1 MATHSRIGQVYHLLD
16 EAQLAREDL
25 HGQVQSARTLVLRL
39 RHMSRE
45 LYDELLDI
53 ERELAGPDEQHEG
66 GTLFTGLSDLRNH
79 KAIRKA
85 KPWDG
90 SDRRRTK
97 KWTGEERRHLRA
109 VA

>member
-1 MATHSRIGQVYHLLD
+1 MATNPRIGQVDRLLD
-16 EAQLAREDL
+16 DVQLTREEL

-53 ERELAGPDEQHEG
+53 ERELAGADEQSTG
-66 GTLFTGLSDLRNH
+66 GELFQKVSDLRAH
-79 KAIRKA
+79 RAIRKA
-85 KPWDG
+85 RPWDG
-90 SDRRRTK
+90 KYRRKSDRSS
-97 KWTGEERRHLRA
+97 GRHLEA